1 MQGSAMGPDKTVPGG
16 PDMTEQGDPQD
27 STGAQ
32 GGRQEEVCLEAHA
45 PASLPASRELPDF
58 LLHPTCPSH
67 LVQIAEN

>member
-1 MQGSAMGPDKTVPGG
+1 
-16 PDMTEQGDPQD
+16 MTEQGDTQD

-32 GGRQEEVCLEAHA
+32 GGQQEEVRLEAHA
-45 PASLPASRELPDF
+45 PASLPTSRELPDF